1 MDKIENQLK
10 FSTEV
15 LNIED
20 KKNFKVLI
28 YKFKK
33 LL

>member
-28 YKFKK
+28 YKI
-33 LL
+33 